1 MIVDV
6 RTYNI
11 VRRKMGEYLKL
22 FETRALPVMRRH
34 IGDPL
39 GYFVVEHGPL
49 HQVVHL
55 WGYTDLADLERR
67 RAARDADP
75 DWADFWAIKWGDLLR
90 PNTRHVGVKPVMLID
105 RWMRRKFRAGA
116 PYDEFVREL
125 LTATGLFGQAI
136 GACQDHGVSTKTASI
151 SSRSS
156 MLR

>member
-11 VRRKMGEYLKL
+11 APRKLPEYLAL
-22 FETRALPVMRRH
+22 FERHAMRVQRRY

-55 WGYTDLADLERR
+55 WGYASLADLESR

-75 DWADFWAIKWGDLLR
+75 DWQDYLERTEGLVVSQENKLTR
-90 PNTRHVGVKPVMLID
+90 P
-105 RWMRRKFRAGA
+105 
-116 PYDEFVREL
+116 
-125 LTATGLFGQAI
+125 TAW
-136 GACQDHGVSTKTASI
+136 SSI
-151 SSRSS
+151 R
-156 MLR
+156 